1 MISGQF
7 NAIAPTSPQAGGGVV
22 MDDVEF
28 ERWVRLLEARTG
40 VVVPPSRRQFLET
53 NVRLRLQELGYRNL
67 ARYHD
72 ERLVGPNGAREWAI
86 LVDRLTVHETRFFRH
101 PPSLAVVREVV
112 LPAFHARTGGK
123 GTFHAWSV
131 GCATGEEA
139 WSLAMIIDGYA
150 SSCAEPFRYG
160 ITGSDV
166 SKPAMMVGQAGEY
179 PLHRIKEVP
188 EMYRGYCEQSAPD
201 RFTISARL
209 RERAGFAVLNLVDVD
224 RQPMTQLELIYCQNV
239 LIYFPRPRRKAL
251 LDELVGCLQPG
262 GHLIIG
268 PGEVT
273 VWNNPLVE
281 RIANQRAQVYRRI
294 AKDAE
299 S

>member
-1 MISGQF
+1 
-7 NAIAPTSPQAGGGVV
+7 
-22 MDDVEF
+22 MDDAEF
-28 ERWVRLLEARTG
+28 ERWVRLLEQRTG

-101 PPSLAVVREVV
+101 PPSLAALREVI
-112 LPAFHARTGGK
+112 LPAFVARTGGK
-123 GTFHAWSV
+123 LPFHAWSV

-139 WSLAMIIDGYA
+139 WSLAMIIDAY
-150 SSCAEPFRYG
+150 SSQCATPFRYG
-160 ITGSDV
+160 VTGSDV
-166 SKPAMMVGQAGEY
+166 SKPALMVGKAGRY
-179 PLHRIKEVP
+179 ARHRMGEVP
-188 EMYRGYCEQSAPD
+188 ELYRGYCEPD
-201 RFTISARL
+201 DNDFAIAERL
-209 RERAGFAVLNLVDVD
+209 RERAGFAVLNLLDVD
-224 RQPMTQLELIYCQNV
+224 RQPMSQLELIYCQNV
-239 LIYFPRPRRKAL
+239 LIYFPRPRRIEV
-251 LDELVGCLQPG
+251 LDELVTCLQPG
-262 GHLIIG
+262 GHLVIG

-281 RIANQRAQVYRRI
+281 RVANQRARVYRRI
-294 AKDAE
+294 AQD